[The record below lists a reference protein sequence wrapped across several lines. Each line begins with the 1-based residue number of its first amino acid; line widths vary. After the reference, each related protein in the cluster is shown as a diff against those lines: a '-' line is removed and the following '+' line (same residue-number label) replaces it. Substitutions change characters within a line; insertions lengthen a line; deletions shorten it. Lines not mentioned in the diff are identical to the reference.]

1 MKNTMNPW
9 IKHLKEFRA
18 KNPGLTLGQ
27 AMKKAKAT
35 YSRVSTTT
43 KKKAPKKKATRK
55 KKK

>member
-1 MKNTMNPW
+1 MNPW

-27 AMKKAKAT
+27 AMKKAKAS
-35 YSRVSTTT
+35 YSRVSTT
-43 KKKAPKKKATRK
+43 KKATKKKATRK